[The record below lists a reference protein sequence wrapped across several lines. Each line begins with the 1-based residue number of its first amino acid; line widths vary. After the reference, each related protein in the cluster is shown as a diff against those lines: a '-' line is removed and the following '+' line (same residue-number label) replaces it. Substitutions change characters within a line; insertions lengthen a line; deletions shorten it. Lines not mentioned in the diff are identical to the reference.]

1 MKKAKTLPEFNIIIA
16 GVGGQGLITLLKII
30 SQAALEENYD
40 IKTSELHGLSQRGGS
55 VEVHIRFGREIWSP
69 LVKTG
74 GANLIIS
81 LEAQEALKASQY
93 VAKETTF
100 LINNNLI
107 PIPGQQLLAPQEITN
122 SLKKISRKIF
132 LLPASEFCQKEL
144 GSEVVAGIFLL
155 GYAAFNK
162 LIPLKPETI
171 ISAIRA
177 VIPEK
182 YLEMNKKAFE
192 SGENYEKEISHKGSN

>member
-1 MKKAKTLPEFNIIIA
+1 MIMKKAKTLPEFNIIIA

-69 LVKTG
+69 LIKTG
-74 GANLIIS
+74 GAQLIIS

-93 VAKETTF
+93 AAKETIF

-107 PIPGQQLLAPQEITN
+107 PIPGQQLLTPQEIN
-122 SLKKISRKIF
+122 SSLKKISGKIF

-155 GYAAFNK
+155 GYATFNK
-162 LIPLKPETI
+162 LIPLKPKSI
-171 ISAIRA
+171 ISAIGA

-192 SGENYEKEISHKGSN
+192 IAKAYEK

>member
-1 MKKAKTLPEFNIIIA
+1 MKKELPEFNIVIS

-30 SQAALEENYD
+30 SQAALGENYD

-74 GANLIIS
+74 GAQLIIS
-81 LEAQEALKASQY
+81 LEAQETLKAGQY
-93 VAKETTF
+93 AAKETIF
-100 LINNNLI
+100 LINNNFI
-107 PIPGQQLLAPQEITN
+107 PIPGQQLLTPQEINN

-132 LLPASEFCQKEL
+132 LLPASEFCQKAL
-144 GSEVVAGIFLL
+144 GSDVVAGIFLL

-162 LIPLKPETI
+162 LIPLKSKSI
-171 ISAIRA
+171 ISAIGA

-192 SGENYEKEISHKGSN
+192 SGENYEKEITQKGIN